1 MSLQRKEK
9 EVGWEVM
16 NFKSCSELFCRI
28 YYENSS
34 SWTGE
39 SSWQKRAGSLSKH
52 CSDLFR
58 IMPVVSKSQLGKHG
72 VCLKKTVCIDK
83 TVESNLA
90 FYTTVEILF
99 RNPTSIL

>member
-72 VCLKKTVCIDK
+72 VCLKKNCLHRQNCRIK
-83 TVESNLA
+83 
-90 FYTTVEILF
+90 F
-99 RNPTSIL
+99 SILYHSGNSV